1 MNNALHHLGFPQVKD
16 VRIGKLFDMEIEE
29 SDPKKVRELV
39 EAACSK
45 LLANPVIEDYEYEL
59 QGEGA

>member
-16 VRIGKLFDMEIEE
+16 VRIGKLIEMEIEE
-29 SDPKKVRELV
+29 SDPQKVRELV

-45 LLANPVIEDYEYEL
+45 LLANPVIEDYEYQL